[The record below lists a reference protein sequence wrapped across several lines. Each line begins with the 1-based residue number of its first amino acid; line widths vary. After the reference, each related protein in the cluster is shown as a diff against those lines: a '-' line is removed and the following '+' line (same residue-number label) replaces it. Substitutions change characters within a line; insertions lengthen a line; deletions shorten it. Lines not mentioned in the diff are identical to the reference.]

1 MKAKT
6 NTYNSLLLSLAASAL
21 LVGCGSGSTTSHKS
35 LYQWE
40 RYDNEVYDYLKGQD
54 KGPEA
59 QIDALSQGLEKIHAA
74 GNSPPPGY
82 HAQLGLLY
90 AHIGKGERVVKE
102 FETEKK
108 LFPESATYMDF
119 LLKKNNK

>member
-21 LVGCGSGSTTSHKS
+21 LVGCGGSPKP

-40 RYDNEVYDYLKGQD
+40 SYNDQVYDYLKGQS

-59 QIDALSQGLEKIHAA
+59 QIDVLEQDLQKIHAA

-90 AHIGKGERVVKE
+90 AQIGKGERVEKE

-108 LFPESATYMDF
+108 LFPESAAYMDF
-119 LLKKNNK
+119 LLKKHNK